1 MQLSRT
7 GQHVWSPIC
16 HNAGH
21 QFVTILV
28 TSAMRFEEAPN
39 VMTPLRYVW
48 SGGTFTRR
56 LKLSGLV
63 IPVWGCRGNARRAD
77 PARPQNGT
85 KTAPRWPKMAPRRPQ
100 NGLKMAATRPK
111 RIRPVAGSPARPQ
124 DGPKTAPRWS
134 KMAPRRPQNGP
145 KMAQDGSKTAED
157 SPKTASK
164 RPQDGPRWPQDGRRW
179 PQDGRRWPKIAED
192 RRKTGRST
200 P

>member
-1 MQLSRT
+1 
-7 GQHVWSPIC
+7 
-16 HNAGH
+16 
-21 QFVTILV
+21 
-28 TSAMRFEEAPN
+28 
-39 VMTPLRYVW
+39 MTPLRYVW

-63 IPVWGCRGNARRAD
+63 IPVWGLSRECQKSWPGE
-77 PARPQNGT
+77 
-85 KTAPRWPKMAPRRPQ
+85 APKWHQDSPKMATRRLQ
-100 NGLKMAATRPK
+100 NGPKMAATRPK